1 MYGYIRNFRMRVV
14 CTVCI
19 VKHPLVRLLASM
31 PLKSRLFL
39 ELPGNKFVGIMGN
52 ECEHA
57 MLF

>member
-1 MYGYIRNFRMRVV
+1 MHCVQ
-14 CTVCI
+14 I

-31 PLKSRLFL
+31 PLISRLLL
-39 ELPGNKFVGIMGN
+39 ELPGYKFVGIMGN